1 MLKLEHIHKAY
12 TKPIFE
18 DLSIEFAEQEITCIL
33 GPSGVGKTTL
43 LRMIAGLTDYQGNI
57 YKDKEIAFIFQENR
71 LIPTLSVLENL
82 KLVCPMVSLEQIDE
96 VLNQFGILDK
106 KNQYP
111 SELSGGEQKRVSMAR
126 AFLYDAPLILMDEPF
141 VSLDLPLKY
150 HLIQYFTKLWKE
162 NKKTVL
168 FVTHDLD
175 EALLL
180 AHKILILKDGQI
192 QASFTI
198 EDELPRKLTEYTE
211 LRNKILGH
219 LLEE

>member
-12 TKPIFE
+12 AKPIFE
-18 DLSIEFAEQEITCIL
+18 DLNIEFAEQEITCIL

-150 HLIQYFTKLWKE
+150 HLIQYFAKLWKE

-180 AHKILILKDGQI
+180 AHKILILKDGKI

-211 LRNKILGH
+211 LRNEILGH

>member
-82 KLVCPMVSLEQIDE
+82 KLVCHMVSLEQIDE
-96 VLNQFGILDK
+96 ILNQFGILDK

>member
-96 VLNQFGILDK
+96 ILNQFGILDK

>member
-1 MLKLEHIHKAY
+1 MLKLEHIRKAY

-18 DLSIEFAEQEITCIL
+18 DLNIEFVENEITCIL

-43 LRMIAGLTDYQGNI
+43 LRMIAGLTDYEGNI

-82 KLVCPMVSLEQIDE
+82 KLVSPEASLEQIDGI
-96 VLNQFGILDK
+96 LNQFGILDK

-111 SELSGGEQKRVSMAR
+111 NELSGGEQKRVSMAR

-150 HLIQYFTKLWKE
+150 HLILYFAKLWKE

-180 AHKILILKDGQI
+180 AHKILILKEGKI
-192 QASFTI
+192 QASFSI

-211 LRNKILGH
+211 LRNEILKH